1 MMKQLKVV
9 QCAYFGCPEVVVT
22 GEYCFKHRGY
32 ETAVIRGYS
41 TRGMSGKRINYTVSN
56 ESKLIAIEK
65 KAKTID
71 GRDKS

>member
-1 MMKQLKVV
+1 MKQIRVV

-41 TRGMSGKRINYTVSN
+41 TRGMSGKQSNKIVSDK
-56 ESKLIAIEK
+56 SKMIAIQK
-65 KAKTID
+65 KAETID
-71 GRDKS
+71 DSDK